1 MSSRTQKIGIGNN
14 ISNHEPVKQG
24 VSQGSILGTLLFILF
39 INDLPLENIKCNIDR
54 YLYADD
60 TTLHCHSNRKSEIER
75 SLNTVNIW
83 CIQNNM
89 LINPTKTTC
98 MFIGTA
104 QRIATCTVTNELN
117 INLENQFIKNVNTK
131 KLLGIYIDNNLDWKE
146 QVDHICKNINS
157 RLFLLSKIKI
167 YLDKKSRILFF
178 NSYILPIFDYCSN
191 VWGNL
196 NDEGIQRITKLQKRA
211 ARIILDAPFLTPTR
225 ELFENLNWLSFC
237 DRISYNK
244 LVLVHKIL
252 HDKTP
257 NYLKKLCIPSSKV
270 HTRNLRSVSSNNL
283 AVIRPN
289 TNIMKKL
296 FAYSSAIL
304 GNKLPCN
311 IKLSASLSIFKSKC
325 FTYLKDISN

>member
-75 SLNTVNIW
+75 SLNTVNKW

-131 KLLGIYIDNNLDWKE
+131 KLLGIYILGIYIDNNLDWKE

-283 AVIRPN
+283 AKNYLRIV
-289 TNIMKKL
+289 
-296 FAYSSAIL
+296 
-304 GNKLPCN
+304 LPFFGIN
-311 IKLSASLSIFKSKC
+311 YRI
-325 FTYLKDISN
+325 ISNYLQV

>member
-14 ISNHEPVKQG
+14 ISNREPVKQG
-24 VSQGSILGTLLFILF
+24 VSQESILGTLLFILF

-75 SLNTVNIW
+75 SLNEDLNTVNKW

-104 QRIATCTVTNELN
+104 QRIATVTNELN

-178 NSYILPIFDYCSN
+178 FNSYILPIFDYCSN

-196 NDEGIQRITKLQKRA
+196 NEGIQRITKLQKRA
-211 ARIILDAPFLTPTR
+211 TRNILDAPFLTPTR

-237 DRISYNK
+237 DIISYNK
-244 LVLVHKIL
+244 LVLVYKIL

-270 HTRNLRSVSSNNL
+270 HTRNL
-283 AVIRPN
+283 
-289 TNIMKKL
+289 
-296 FAYSSAIL
+296 
-304 GNKLPCN
+304 
-311 IKLSASLSIFKSKC
+311 
-325 FTYLKDISN
+325 